1 MMRIMRTLR
10 SAIIG
15 TISRGSVA
23 LLLVV
28 AGAAPL
34 FPARAAAEPA
44 AAPVAEPLPEP
55 DRSRRVLRLVTWNIL
70 GGRGTD
76 GSHPHTALAVA
87 MRRLNPDAIA
97 LQEVDVK
104 TKRAR
109 GVDLPARLAE
119 LTGMQARFAEAMPH
133 QGGSYGEAILTKL
146 TIAREQRLA
155 LAAPAGHEP
164 RAALVLDLTA
174 PFLTKPFRFAGIHLD
189 HQSDAVR
196 AAQVKELLDRL
207 DPPDKST
214 PSILS
219 GDFNASHRDASL
231 APLLASSLAPAPKD
245 AATWPADKP
254 AEAIDHFFLRPA
266 AAWRVVSIRRGD
278 TVFTD
283 PAWKASLA
291 ALSDHFPVVL
301 EVAPAP

>member
-1 MMRIMRTLR
+1 MVRPMRTIPPA
-10 SAIIG
+10 SIDAIRRR
-15 TISRGSVA
+15 TA
-23 LLLVV
+23 LLLALAGV
-28 AGAAPL
+28 ASLA
-34 FPARAAAEPA
+34 PARAAEPPA
-44 AAPVAEPLPEP
+44 ASAAPALPEP

-76 GSHPHTALAVA
+76 GSHPHAGLAA
-87 MRRLNPDAIA
+87 AIRRLNPDAIA

-109 GVDLPARLAE
+109 GIDLPARLAE

-164 RAALVLDLTA
+164 RAALVLDLAA
-174 PFLTKPFRFAGIHLD
+174 PFLQKPFRFAGIHLD
-189 HQSDAVR
+189 HLSDTVR
-196 AAQVKELLDRL
+196 AAQVRDLMARL
-207 DPPDKST
+207 DDAST
-214 PSILS
+214 TAPVILA

-231 APLLASSLAPAPKD
+231 APLLASSLAPKPD
-245 AATWPADKP
+245 NAATWPAEKP
-254 AEAIDHFFLRPA
+254 SEAIDHFFLRPST
-266 AAWRVVSIRRGD
+266 AWQVVSIRRGD
-278 TVFTD
+278 TVF
-283 PAWKASLA
+283 PEPSWKTTLA
-291 ALSDHFPVVL
+291 ALSDHFPVVI